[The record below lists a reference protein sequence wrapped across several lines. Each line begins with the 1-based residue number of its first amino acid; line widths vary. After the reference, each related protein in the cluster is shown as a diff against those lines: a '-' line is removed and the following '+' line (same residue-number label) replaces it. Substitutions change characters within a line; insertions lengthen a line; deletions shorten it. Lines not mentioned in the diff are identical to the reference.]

1 MIEPP
6 TRPIEWLGDRIR
18 ILDQRELPGREIRLD
33 LKNAEDMA
41 RAIKCMALRG
51 APLIG
56 IAAAMGVA
64 LESRRWLSSPWDEFR
79 RHVEEAARTLGA
91 TRPTACNLFWALK
104 RMAAVLEA
112 GAGGMARDCSDSLV
126 HEAQAIYDEDLET
139 GRRMGEIGAEL
150 IKDGMTVLTHCN
162 AGGLATSG
170 YGTALAP
177 MYVAGERRIKFKVIA
192 DETRPLFQGARLTAW
207 ELSRAGIDVT
217 VICDAACHF
226 LMARGRVNL
235 VFVGSDRITLSGD
248 FANKIGTYGVA
259 LSAKAA
265 GVPFYVVAP
274 TSTID
279 FGLERGADIPIEE
292 RDPSE
297 VTVIHGRRIVPEGVG
312 ALNPAFDVTPH
323 ELVTGIITE
332 QGLITPPLREGLMRL
347 KG

>member
-1 MIEPP
+1 MVEPP
-6 TRPIEWLGDRIR
+6 VKPIEWLGDRIR
-18 ILDQRELPGREIRLD
+18 ILDQRELPGRETWLD
-33 LKNAEDMA
+33 LKNAEETA
-41 RAIKCMALRG
+41 WAIKCMALRG
-51 APLIG
+51 ATLIG

-64 LESRRWLSSPWDEFR
+64 LESRRWLASPWDEFR
-79 RHVEEAARTLGA
+79 RHVAESAKTIGA
-91 TRPTACNLFWALK
+91 TRPTACNLFWALE
-104 RMAAVLEA
+104 RMTTVLDA
-112 GAGGMARDCSDSLV
+112 GAGSGARDCSDSLV
-126 HEAQAIYDEDLET
+126 REARAIYDDDLET
-139 GRRMGEIGAEL
+139 GRRMGEIGADL
-150 IKDGMTVLTHCN
+150 IKDGMTLLTHCN

-177 MYVAGERRIKFKVIA
+177 MYVARERRTGFKVIA

-235 VFVGSDRITLSGD
+235 VFVGSDRITLGGD

-279 FGLERGADIPIEE
+279 FKLERGADIPIEE

-297 VTVIHGRRIVPEGVG
+297 VTVINGKRIAPEGVG

-332 QGLITPPLREGLMRL
+332 QGLITRPLREGLMRL